1 MHLEF
6 ILIYNILLS
15 FSLSKYSMYIDP
27 ASLTV
32 IIAMIAGV
40 FVGVGMTLRVYWLK
54 IKHKLFH
61 KK

>member
-1 MHLEF
+1 MDF
-6 ILIYNILLS
+6 QSILIYNILLG
-15 FSLSKYSMYIDP
+15 FSLSKYSGYIDP

-40 FVGVGMTLRVYWLK
+40 FVGAGMTLRLYWLK
-54 IKHKLFH
+54 LKQKLSH

>member
-1 MHLEF
+1 MSFEH

-15 FSLSKYSMYIDP
+15 FSLSKTSGYIDP

-32 IIAMIAGV
+32 IVAMIVGV
-40 FVGVGMTLRVYWLK
+40 FVGAGMTFRVYWLK
-54 IKHKLFH
+54 LKQKLSN

>member
-1 MHLEF
+1 MDFQF
-6 ILIYNILLS
+6 ISIYVILLA
-15 FSLSKYSMYIDP
+15 FSLSKYTGYIDP

-32 IIAMIAGV
+32 IVAMIVGV
-40 FVGVGMTLRVYWLK
+40 FVGAGMTLRVYWLK

>member
-1 MHLEF
+1 MEFQF
-6 ILIYNILLS
+6 ILIYNILLG
-15 FSLSKYSMYIDP
+15 FSLSKYSGYIDP

-40 FVGVGMTLRVYWLK
+40 FVGAGMTLKLYWLK
-54 IKHKLFH
+54 LKQKLSH